1 MDRPS
6 STASSTASAKD
17 AEIARLQQEIAQ
29 LRGASRG
36 SLTSSAG
43 RGGYEYFRP
52 NTSGGGGLGPEVP
65 QPRPTVRNGYGI
77 ITSELAASEIG
88 AKQHYSAE
96 QQARFSANRR
106 AYEQSALDAVRRGKT
121 KRYANSVECSGTVLK
136 ATTLVPN
143 DKLFSN
149 RYTRTQQRLQRFA
162 EQARVATPGELKQFD
177 FDPPPMYEDFRRN
190 IAPTLPGA
198 PSTAACRAVSEE
210 AHWNERKMRWNRAKF
225 YKSEVKETIEGA
237 FPKPAKPLLLPVGA
251 SHQQVLGIDNKLV
264 GENPMQEAPT
274 LRRPKVHWHGD
285 QIGWSGK
292 TGLPH
297 AESTRRTQESIAAV
311 NREPKKFDS
320 TAPAVDK
327 FHFSDVE
334 GRRSLGFDV
343 KGKPLY

>member
-17 AEIARLQQEIAQ
+17 AEIARLQQEISQ

-43 RGGYEYFRP
+43 RGYDYFRP
-52 NTSGGGGLGPEVP
+52 DSGRGGGGAGPEVA

-77 ITSELAASEIG
+77 TTSELAVSQIG

-149 RYTRTQQRLQRFA
+149 RYTRTQQHR
-162 EQARVATPGELKQFD
+162 
-177 FDPPPMYEDFRRN
+177 
-190 IAPTLPGA
+190 
-198 PSTAACRAVSEE
+198 PSIIPSAV
-210 AHWNERKMRWNRAKF
+210 
-225 YKSEVKETIEGA
+225 
-237 FPKPAKPLLLPVGA
+237 
-251 SHQQVLGIDNKLV
+251 
-264 GENPMQEAPT
+264 MQEAYGNIH
-274 LRRPKVHWHGD
+274 V
-285 QIGWSGK
+285 
-292 TGLPH
+292 
-297 AESTRRTQESIAAV
+297 A
-311 NREPKKFDS
+311 
-320 TAPAVDK
+320 
-327 FHFSDVE
+327 
-334 GRRSLGFDV
+334 
-343 KGKPLY
+343 